1 MNLNL
6 DVPKG
11 TRHGRMIVKISK
23 YLYETGPRNS
33 RQILEYLND
42 TTRHGSTMHE
52 MGNVL
57 SKNIKWFQNVGS
69 QSVGA
74 TLSGNYYIIVWDLS
88 IWQKRENERGD
99 EGDE

>member
-1 MNLNL
+1 
-6 DVPKG
+6 
-11 TRHGRMIVKISK
+11 
-23 YLYETGPRNS
+23 
-33 RQILEYLND
+33 
-42 TTRHGSTMHE
+42 MHE